1 MGPCACPG
9 EGLDNATGRGQA
21 QGIVPTHGTLRCKKL
36 GHPSSLAAS
45 FSEGMNRSTMNGGI
59 IRYNQKM
66 SIDEQVGD
74 ASFMEH
80 LLLTQLQQRPLLC
93 DGAMGSLLYARGI
106 TYEQCFDALNL
117 TQPDLIQGIHT
128 EYIHAGAHIIETNTF
143 GANRAK
149 LEMYNLGDKV
159 RDINFKAVRLVREAR
174 EISGLPVLIAGAV
187 GPSGRP
193 LQAPDEQRLRELRT
207 IFREQI
213 EALLEGGAE
222 LLILET
228 FSSLPELR
236 QAVLAAQEAGGAPI
250 VAQMSFYEDG
260 HTLSGQSAARVAAVL
275 HDLGVSVMGANCS
288 VGPAA
293 TLDALQEM
301 IAAVQQQSFIS
312 NESNLPLFSA
322 QPNAGLPTRVGNRFF
337 YMATPDYFADYAL
350 RFAEAGVRLIGGCCG
365 TTPRH
370 IAAMRRALDEQ
381 YGALP
386 AVTNGMVKE
395 AEPARP
401 LEITNGKSTIASLI
415 EEEAIVPQQGTL
427 TGMQEKLAAGEFVVS
442 VELDPPKGLNPS
454 KILEGAI
461 LMQKAGADFINIA
474 DSPMARVRMSC
485 MALARLIQD
494 HLGVETI
501 IHFTTRDRNL
511 MALQSEL
518 LGAHA
523 LGIRNILALTGDP
536 LHVGAY
542 PNTTGV
548 WDVDSVGLIQMIR
561 GMNEGHDAAGSSIG
575 AHASF
580 HIGAALNL
588 NMTDEET
595 AMEIEKY
602 QRKIEAGAQF
612 IMTQPIYELA
622 PLLRFLERAGKPP
635 IPMILGCIPL
645 HSSRHAEY
653 LHNEVPGITI
663 PDEVRSR
670 MRAAGEHGDEE
681 GLRVAQELLT
691 SAHSMVQGVY
701 LMPSYGRYDVVGA
714 LTQILHAA
722 PTV

>member
-1 MGPCACPG
+1 
-9 EGLDNATGRGQA
+9 
-21 QGIVPTHGTLRCKKL
+21 
-36 GHPSSLAAS
+36 
-45 FSEGMNRSTMNGGI
+45 
-59 IRYNQKM
+59 
-66 SIDEQVGD
+66 
-74 ASFMEH
+74 MEH
-80 LLLTQLQQRPLLC
+80 ALLKQLQQRPLLC
-93 DGAMGSLLYARGI
+93 DGAMGSLLYTRGI
-106 TYEQCFDALNL
+106 TYEQCFDELNL
-117 TQPDLIQGIHT
+117 THPELIQGIHT
-128 EYIHAGAHIIETNTF
+128 EYINAGAQIIETNTF

-149 LEMYNLGDKV
+149 LEMFNLGDKV
-159 RDINFKAVRLVREAR
+159 REINFRAVKLIREAR
-174 EISGLPVLIAGAV
+174 EVSGLPVFIAGAV

-193 LQAPDEQRLRELRT
+193 LQAPDEQRLRELRS

-222 LLILET
+222 LLIFET

-236 QAVLAAQEAGGAPI
+236 QAVLAAQEAGGAAI

-275 HDLGVSVMGANCS
+275 NDLGVSVMGANCS

-293 TLDALQEM
+293 TLDVLQEM
-301 IAAVQQQSFIS
+301 IAAVQQQGIIS
-312 NESNLPLFSA
+312 KESGPVLFSA
-322 QPNAGLPTRVGNRFF
+322 QPNAGLPTRIGNRFF

-370 IAAMRRALDEQ
+370 IAAMRKALDEH
-381 YGALP
+381 YGLETKF
-386 AVTNGMVKE
+386 TNGMVKE
-395 AEPARP
+395 AQAVRLVE
-401 LEITNGKSTIASLI
+401 LTNGKGSIGGLI
-415 EEEAIVPQQGTL
+415 EEETVLPQQGTMTKL
-427 TGMQEKLAAGEFVVS
+427 QEKLAAGEFVVS

-461 LMQKAGADFINIA
+461 LLQKAGVDFINIA

-485 MALARLIQD
+485 LAVARLIQD
-494 HLGVETI
+494 HLGLETI
-501 IHFTTRDRNL
+501 IHFTSRDRNL

-548 WDVDSVGLIQMIR
+548 WDVDSVGLIQVIR
-561 GMNEGHDAAGSSIG
+561 GMNEGHDAANSALG

-595 AMEIEKY
+595 EQEIEKY
-602 QRKIEAGAQF
+602 RRKIEAGAQF

-622 PLLRFLERAGKPP
+622 PLLRFLERAGKSP
-635 IPMILGCIPL
+635 IPILLGCIPL

-663 PDEVRSR
+663 PEEVRTR
-670 MRAAGEHGDEE
+670 MRAAGEHGHEE
-681 GLRVAQELLT
+681 GLRLAQELLT
-691 SAHSMVQGVY
+691 AARSMVQGVY
-701 LMPSYGRYDVVGA
+701 LMPSYGRYDVVSA
-714 LTQILHAA
+714 LTQMLHTV
-722 PTV
+722 PTK

>member
-1 MGPCACPG
+1 
-9 EGLDNATGRGQA
+9 
-21 QGIVPTHGTLRCKKL
+21 
-36 GHPSSLAAS
+36 
-45 FSEGMNRSTMNGGI
+45 
-59 IRYNQKM
+59 
-66 SIDEQVGD
+66 
-74 ASFMEH
+74 MEH
-80 LLLTQLQQRPLLC
+80 LLLEQLQQRPLLC

-117 TQPDLIQGIHT
+117 TQPELIQGIHT
-128 EYIHAGAHIIETNTF
+128 EYIHAGAQIIETNTF

-149 LEMYNLGDKV
+149 LETFNLGNKV
-159 RDINFKAVRLVREAR
+159 RDINFRAVRLVREAR
-174 EISGLPVLIAGAV
+174 EISGMPILIAGAV

-193 LQAPDEQRLRELRT
+193 LQEPDVQRLRELRS

-236 QAVLAAQEAGGAPI
+236 QAVLAAQEAGGVPI
-250 VAQMSFYEDG
+250 VAQMSFHEDG

-275 HDLGVSVMGANCS
+275 NDLGVSVIGANCS

-293 TLDALQEM
+293 TLDVLQEM
-301 IAAVQQQSFIS
+301 IASVQQQPSLNNGS
-312 NESNLPLFSA
+312 DLTLFSA
-322 QPNAGLPTRVGNRFF
+322 QPNAGLPTRIGNRFF
-337 YMATPDYFADYAL
+337 YVATPDYFADYAL
-350 RFAEAGVRLIGGCCG
+350 LFAQSGVRLIGGCCG

-370 IAAMRRALDEQ
+370 IAAMRKALDEQ
-381 YGALP
+381 YGTIPSVIDGTVKEALP
-386 AVTNGMVKE
+386 AQAVE
-395 AEPARP
+395 
-401 LEITNGKSTIASLI
+401 LTNGKSTIAGLI
-415 EEEAIVPQQGTL
+415 EEEIILPQQGTL
-427 TGMQEKLAAGEFVVS
+427 TGLQAKLASGEFVVS

-494 HLGVETI
+494 HLGIETI

-548 WDVDSVGLIQMIR
+548 WDVDSIGLIQMIR

-588 NMTDEET
+588 NMTPEET
-595 AMEIEKY
+595 TLEIEKY
-602 QRKIEAGAQF
+602 SRKIEAGAQF

-622 PLLRFLERAGKPP
+622 PLERFLDRVGKPP
-635 IPMILGCIPL
+635 IPMLLGCIPL

-653 LHNEVPGITI
+653 LHNEVPSITI
-663 PDEVRSR
+663 PDHVRAR
-670 MRAAGEHGDEE
+670 MRTAKEHGHEE
-681 GLRVAQELLT
+681 GLLLAQELLST
-691 SAHSMVQGVY
+691 ARSMVQGVY
-701 LMPSYGRYDVVGA
+701 LMPSYGRYDVVSA
-714 LTQILHAA
+714 LTQMLHATPA
-722 PTV
+722 P